1 MAKWNVLLH
10 ERIIKTFEIE
20 EGQTVTIGRGKD
32 ADVNIDNVGL
42 SRRQTALQLHQGR
55 HLLTDLNSLNGTFVN
70 GSKIEGTVQVSEED
84 RIEFAKFRLAL
95 VPTPTPM
102 SPPFAPA
109 DFEVTMYV
117 EPKAEA
123 AGAGEPGPSM
133 LSVIEGTA
141 SPALISLQGMRLIRI
156 GRGLTCDIRVSGWRV
171 GRIQCY
177 IMVIKDKYHLRDKGW
192 WWKTTVNGV
201 KVHGEQ
207 ELARGDVIGFG
218 RTKLKLE

>member
-10 ERIIKTFEIE
+10 DRIIKTFEIE

-32 ADVNIDNVGL
+32 ADVNIDNVGI

-70 GSKIEGTVQVSEED
+70 GGKIEGTVQVSEDD

-123 AGAGEPGPSM
+123 AEVVEPG
-133 LSVIEGTA
+133 LSTVGVIEGA
-141 SPALISLQGMRLIRI
+141 ANPAQLSLQGMRLIRI

-171 GRIQCY
+171 GKIQCY
-177 IMVIKDKYHLRDKGW
+177 ILVIKDKCHLRDKGW
-192 WWKTTVNGV
+192 WWRTTVNGV
-201 KVHGEQ
+201 KVRGEQ
-207 ELARGDVIGFG
+207 ELAKGDIIGFG
-218 RTKLKLE
+218 KTKLKLD